1 MQSWDQFGAAY
12 DLAPYDGWPAT
23 YLIASTPRSGSHY
36 LGHLLFE
43 TGLFGSPL
51 EYLHPAHL
59 ATWQDRLGTRDVAST
74 LRALFRRRTS
84 ASGWFGIKAHWSHFA
99 PISADPFLLGL
110 LDLRHH
116 IRIVR
121 QDRLAQ
127 AISFVIAEQTQSWIS
142 FNAAST
148 APSYDPEAI
157 AAALRLIETQSL
169 AWDDYFR
176 RSGVVPVEIAYEAL
190 MAHPA
195 EAVDGLRAVFGLE
208 SIPATRRAVRMP
220 EMQASAQNAEWHARY
235 RQSS

>member
-84 ASGWFGIKAHWSHFA
+84 ASGWFGIKAHWSHF
-99 PISADPFLLGL
+99 
-110 LDLRHH
+110 
-116 IRIVR
+116 
-121 QDRLAQ
+121 
-127 AISFVIAEQTQSWIS
+127 
-142 FNAAST
+142 NAAST